1 MSNDTAKTFLP
12 ALPAVVGV
20 IVAVLVP
27 AFIIYARRMK
37 RSSDYENGNR

>member
-1 MSNDTAKTFLP
+1 VSNDAAKTFLP

-27 AFIIYARRMK
+27 AFIIYARQIN
-37 RSSDYENGNR
+37 RSSD